1 MLKITLFFLLPIFV
15 LWGQIPASL
24 PISSLPDLAN
34 KSTPFRGKIFHS
46 GYEGYTWVTYPHVEN
61 SASLDVD
68 PYGKVYVVE
77 SNRFKYGVQDLRG
90 ARYLV
95 ARDFQSKTLED
106 RLQLYKDFA

>member
-1 MLKITLFFLLPIFV
+1 MLKITLLFLLPIFV

-61 SASLDVD
+61 SAVLMS
-68 PYGKVYVVE
+68 
-77 SNRFKYGVQDLRG
+77 
-90 ARYLV
+90 
-95 ARDFQSKTLED
+95 TLTE
-106 RLQLYKDFA
+106 KFM